1 MMSKQKMAKF
11 REKLDQTLACNDLVD
26 EESIKKLVVRQFSLS
41 PSNLSENNN
50 EYIIERRSKEV
61 KNFLDLQRS
70 ASGDHH
76 NKPGDWKVK
85 EANDE
90 YRVMYREGLQG
101 SPFHTLLVEGY
112 ADAPVDVCICAAWET
127 SLYKK
132 WWPQIT
138 VPTFRVT
145 EARLLQ
151 KIRIGEHLSLT
162 RMKVTWPLS
171 AREVIV
177 HYLEIEYFEGDLV
190 IGLLNSVPDTDKV
203 TNETHGFTNKGIPE
217 AKDIIRMDIIGGTV
231 MKKLS
236 TNKTYFR
243 TMAKMDLK
251 LDFVP
256 ARLINFIARQILG
269 GTCRLYQKT
278 VASVAKGDEDFE
290 EALKNPLYVRIRE
303 GLYSGEKLKNI
314 SENKNGESIPALSEL
329 HEIEE
334 EEKAEPDSIEIEE
347 DALEPVQ
354 SGLKEVE
361 EQQNEPYSKGK
372 KEDATV
378 PDESGLEGNGKVD
391 TELDQSDL
399 KGNEGVMHHRTTSQD
414 VEQYNGNG
422 GSEKKIRISLQ
433 VQEALG
439 MLDNLMGMVQKGEF
453 GEQSSYDVECVNP
466 EHVNSELVNTKV
478 GLTSS
483 ISYKQEMDDIS
494 KGMEEANSDNDA
506 HNSRSKPT
514 YTSRELENNS
524 TAPASPLGK
533 NVPLAYNENEALKP
547 SQDNEE
553 VGVKVNTTHE
563 GSPNHGREKSGQKKR
578 WRYSCVHFTA
588 SLI

>member
-1 MMSKQKMAKF
+1 MEMMSKQNIREF
-11 REKLDQTLACNDLVD
+11 REKLDKTLACNDLVD

-41 PSNLSENNN
+41 PSNQS
-50 EYIIERRSKEV
+50 
-61 KNFLDLQRS
+61 
-70 ASGDHH
+70 
-76 NKPGDWKVK
+76 
-85 EANDE
+85 ANDE

-127 SLYKK
+127 SLYRK

-138 VPTFRVT
+138 IPTFRVT
-145 EARLLQ
+145 EAILLQ
-151 KIRIGEHLSLT
+151 KIRIGEHLSLMRNVDFAT
-162 RMKVTWPLS
+162 HCLEERMKVTWPLS

-177 HYLEIEYFEGDLV
+177 HYLEIEYFEADLV

-203 TNETHGFTNKGIPE
+203 TNGTHGFSNKGIPE
-217 AKDIIRMDIIGGTV
+217 AKDIVRMDIIGGTV

-269 GTCRLYQKT
+269 GTCKLYQKT

-290 EALKNPLYVRIRE
+290 EALKDPLYVRIRE
-303 GLYSGEKLKNI
+303 GLYSGKKLKNI
-314 SENKNGESIPALSEL
+314 SENKNGESILALSEL
-329 HEIEE
+329 HEIG
-334 EEKAEPDSIEIEE
+334 E

-361 EQQNEPYSKGK
+361 EQQNELYSKGK
-372 KEDATV
+372 KEDATE
-378 PDESGLEGNGKVD
+378 PDESGLEGNEKID

-399 KGNEGVMHHRTTSQD
+399 KGHEGVHRTTTQA

-422 GSEKKIRISLQ
+422 GSEKKIPISLQ
-433 VQEALG
+433 VQEALE
-439 MLDNLMGMVQKGEF
+439 MLDNLMGMVQKGDF

-466 EHVNSELVNTKV
+466 EHVNSESVNTKV

-483 ISYKQEMDDIS
+483 INDKQEMNDIS

-524 TAPASPLGK
+524 TAPASPLGN
-533 NVPLAYNENEALKP
+533 NVPLAYNENDALKP

-553 VGVKVNTTHE
+553 VGVKVNATHE

>member
-1 MMSKQKMAKF
+1 MEMLSKQNILEL
-11 REKLDQTLACNDLVD
+11 REKLDKTLACNDLVN

-41 PSNLSENNN
+41 PSNQSENNN
-50 EYIIERRSKEV
+50 EYVIERRSKEV
-61 KNFLDLQRS
+61 KNFLDLLRS

-112 ADAPVDVCICAAWET
+112 TDAPVDVCICAAWET
-127 SLYKK
+127 SLYRK

-138 VPTFRVT
+138 IPTFRVT

-151 KIRIGEHLSLT
+151 KIRIGEHLSLM

-203 TNETHGFTNKGIPE
+203 TNETHGFINKGIPE
-217 AKDIIRMDIIGGTV
+217 AKDIVRMDIIGGTV

-269 GTCRLYQKT
+269 GTCKLYQKT

-290 EALKNPLYVRIRE
+290 EALKDPLYVRIRE
-303 GLYSGEKLKNI
+303 GLYSGKKLKNI
-314 SENKNGESIPALSEL
+314 SENKNGESILALSEL
-329 HEIEE
+329 HEIG
-334 EEKAEPDSIEIEE
+334 E

-361 EQQNEPYSKGK
+361 EQQNELYSKGK

-378 PDESGLEGNGKVD
+378 PDESGLEGNEKID

-399 KGNEGVMHHRTTSQD
+399 KGHEGVMHHRTTTQA

-422 GSEKKIRISLQ
+422 GSEKKIPISLQ

-453 GEQSSYDVECVNP
+453 GEQCSYDVECVNP
-466 EHVNSELVNTKV
+466 EHVNSESLNTKV

-483 ISYKQEMDDIS
+483 INDKQEMNDIS

-514 YTSRELENNS
+514 YTSRELENNR
-524 TAPASPLGK
+524 TAPASPLGN
-533 NVPLAYNENEALKP
+533 NVPLAYNGNEALKP

-553 VGVKVNTTHE
+553 VGVKVNATHE
-563 GSPNHGREKSGQKKR
+563 GSPNHGKENSGQKKR

-588 SLI
+588 TLI

>member
-1 MMSKQKMAKF
+1 MMSKQNISEF
-11 REKLDQTLACNDLVD
+11 REKLDKTLACNDLVD
-26 EESIKKLVVRQFSLS
+26 EDSIKKLVAKQFSLS
-41 PSNLSENNN
+41 PSNQSENNN
-50 EYIIERRSKEV
+50 ECVTERRSKEV

-85 EANDE
+85 EDNDE
-90 YRVMYREGLQG
+90 YRVMYRKGLQG

-112 ADAPVDVCICAAWET
+112 AGAPVDVCLCAAWET
-127 SLYKK
+127 ALYGK

-138 VPTFRVT
+138 IPTFRIT

-162 RMKVTWPLS
+162 RMKITWPLS

-177 HYLEIEYFEGDLV
+177 HYLEIEYFQGDLV
-190 IGLLNSVPDTDKV
+190 IGLLNGVPDTDEV
-203 TNETHGFTNKGIPE
+203 TNETHGFCNKGIPE
-217 AKDIIRMDIIGGTV
+217 AKDIVRMDLIGGTV

-243 TMAKMDLK
+243 TIAKMDLK

-256 ARLINFIARQILG
+256 AWLINFITRQLLG
-269 GTCRLYQKT
+269 GTCKLYQKT

-303 GLYSGEKLKNI
+303 GLYSGKKLKNI
-314 SENKNGESIPALSEL
+314 SENKKGESTLALSAP

-334 EEKAEPDSIEIEE
+334 EKVEPDSIEIEE

-354 SGLKEVE
+354 SGLKEDE
-361 EQQNEPYSKGK
+361 EQQNEPYSEGR

-378 PDESGLEGNGKVD
+378 PDQSGLEGNGEVD

-399 KGNEGVMHHRTTSQD
+399 KGNEEVMHHRTTTQA

-422 GSEKKIRISLQ
+422 GSEKKISISLQ

-439 MLDNLMGMVQKGEF
+439 MLDNLMGMVQKGELR
-453 GEQSSYDVECVNP
+453 EQSSYDVECVSP
-466 EHVNSELVNTKV
+466 ERVNSESVNAKV

-483 ISYKQEMDDIS
+483 TNDKQKMDNIS
-494 KGMEEANSDNDA
+494 KGMEEANSDCDA

-514 YTSRELENNS
+514 YTSRKLENNR
-524 TAPASPLGK
+524 TAPASPLGN
-533 NVPLAYNENEALKP
+533 NVLLTYNENEALKP
-547 SQDNEE
+547 PQDNEE
-553 VGVKVNTTHE
+553 VGVKVNATHE
-563 GSPNHGREKSGQKKR
+563 GSPNHGREKSGLKKR